1 MAKPQAFLQ
10 TLAERLGVCPAGDR
24 DRQTAQLWGC
34 SASVASRRRAP
45 AKSISEQSG
54 GELASA
60 DATTRAADAAVQII
74 QTSPG
79 LSFCSRIYLRPLPS
93 PPTSTDCLRLSPEP
107 VRRFQD
113 LAQGDVQPTRR
124 MIGAPCLRSVGCRRL
139 EVNVTMPAQDF
150 LSPHAYIHGHFHPR
164 RHLMTSN
171 SYRAIRTEAFKIWQ
185 QETFVRHVA

>member
-139 EVNVTMPAQDF
+139 EVNVTMPSAGPDAHALGEPTRTGEDTPVPSYWNSGAGDRRLPRAQRVDR
-150 LSPHAYIHGHFHPR
+150 SAR
-164 RHLMTSN
+164 
-171 SYRAIRTEAFKIWQ
+171 
-185 QETFVRHVA
+185 